1 MKVTPII
8 LIESLIGKVNLKAGY
23 YIRRSK
29 NGTLFSCRCPDRSKH
44 LKTPAEAANQQT
56 FAAKY
61 AGKNKKIN
69 NP

>member
-8 LIESLIGKVNLKAGY
+8 LIESLNGKLNMQSGY

-29 NGTLFSCRCPDRSKH
+29 NGRLYSCRCPDRSKH
-44 LKTPAEAANQQT
+44 VKTPAEAANQQA
-56 FAAKY
+56 FAARY

-69 NP
+69 NS

>member
-8 LIESLIGKVNLKAGY
+8 LIESLIGKVNLTAGY

-29 NGTLFSCRCPDRSKH
+29 NGNLYSCKCPDRSKH
-44 LKTPAEAANQQT
+44 KKTPDEAANQQA

-61 AGKNKKIN
+61 AGINKKQ
-69 NP
+69 

>member
-8 LIESLIGKVNLKAGY
+8 LIESLIGKVNMQSEY
-23 YIRRSK
+23 YIRRSRTGK
-29 NGTLFSCRCPDRSKH
+29 LYSCRCPDRSKH
-44 LKTPAEAANQQT
+44 VKTPAEAANQQA

-69 NP
+69 TP